1 MKRTTKRLLAILL
14 CLAVLPV
21 EGFAAMAKNKVTEP
35 PAYMRE
41 LSRLVATTASEDDFG
56 EIQLTIGEPEMEVD
70 GETRPIT
77 GDENVVPFVDEN
89 NELQIPV
96 EVIDEADLNGSGF
109 LSAEEMKEQG
119 YDVQTDDS
127 TGTVIITEPYQ
138 QCRLIVKTTNGK
150 VHNTHGA
157 THVIHVSNDKT
168 VLQYVDKESAAKA
181 AAAFKR
187 DADVLFCATDGI
199 CSVSATMESTEY
211 TCWGT
216 EVAGADQFMAGLP
229 DNLPQVTVAVID
241 TGADMDHPFLEGRL
255 LDGGWDFVNDDDD
268 PDDDHFHGTHCA
280 GIVRDATPDNVK
292 ILPIKTLDS
301 GGSGTWSLVVEG
313 MTYAVDNGAEILS
326 MSLGGTGDDDLRAI
340 FDDAAAYAATHGVT
354 AIAAA
359 GNSRVHLDEIPS
371 YPACCDGVFAVAAAT
386 QQDTPSSYTNFGSQ
400 VDIAAPGDN
409 IVSSVPDGKYRSL
422 SGTSM
427 ACPLVAACAALF
439 KTEDANRTPEDLY
452 ALLRTH
458 VRDANIPGRDDYT
471 GSGIVYLGTYRP
483 LQGLSLPYSHLTL
496 EPLQGYTL
504 TAEFNPPH
512 PSDCTLTYETTDPSV
527 VYFDSAAG
535 VVKGVGAGEAQII
548 ATSTQ
553 GGFTAVVDVT
563 VYGEMAFSQ
572 ITSNGGKYM
581 LYLQNNHTAYAYGF
595 HGGWRLGYYVGAY
608 DHWPFKYQSDPRENI
623 QDIARFWDGAATTMF
638 TKTDGTVWMGG
649 NCIYFYNQRRPVQT
663 MIDEHTPMTDAVD
676 IQGLVLLRRDGT
688 LWKMPPKNDPYWQPV
703 EYDGKPLT
711 GIRTIRSSYGWV
723 IAVAY
728 DGSAYEIALSHSS
741 NQLRRICD
749 NTELP
754 ITGIK
759 EVWSFDTTRGSRS
772 FTILLQDG
780 TVIDPDRNVLMRNVS
795 TISAQG
801 NGTVMAL
808 KKDGTVWNVTTGEQV
823 MEAPDAPLT
832 NVVQLCAGTNWHFA
846 RCADGTVRAWGMNG
860 EFGNPESTVYMN
872 LFGTMGVGWMD
883 AKVVEHPKESTV
895 GTQPLREKSADD
907 LTYISVTTAPSVTI
921 CETPYAIPVMEN
933 ETTPL
938 SNVADVRCSG
948 SQALFEK
955 TDGSM
960 HWSGAVQNLS
970 LGDYPQLKMA
980 VYAIPMQFFGA
991 QVYLRQS
998 SEPSP
1003 YSTERAQAIRLD
1015 KPAAAAV
1022 VGDTFHLT
1030 ATLTPA
1036 DTYERNI
1043 RWKSS
1048 DTNIA
1053 TVDSSGVVTAKAVG
1067 VTTIRAYITSNSK
1080 VWGQCLLSVEE
1091 EAPKS
1096 VALRQAPTR
1105 RSYTTADTALDTSG
1119 GSLLLTYP
1127 NGQQRGVSISPD
1139 YCTGYDFTRT
1149 GEQTVTITFGGETF
1163 TYTITVADAAI
1174 TPPAVQDKTV
1184 TDIRWEKYPDG
1195 CVGLLGGRF
1204 VVPDASIRILY
1215 ADGSY
1220 ALVPLTAEM
1229 CSGMDMEKAGT
1240 QSVTVTCE
1248 GFTLLFSLTL
1258 LPRIRWEGYPAVGVG
1273 VVGGSFVVPD
1283 ASVCVQNEDGSTV
1296 ILPLTAEMCSGYD
1309 MQKPGIQ
1316 TVTVTVDGYTLSY
1329 SLKLLPRL
1337 SWISEPAKITI
1348 AYGDPLTVP
1357 GASFLVYQDDG
1368 SSEVISLT
1376 PEMCTGFDPYTYGI
1390 QTVEVPYAGD
1400 VLTFPVTVGL
1410 EGVTSVAVEML
1421 PAKRCYK
1428 VFRNTWPDVTGG
1440 TLRVTFTDGTAQIIP
1455 MSEATVRYTPKWAG
1469 TFSTVEPQTV
1479 YLDYGGQTTAY
1490 SIHNLGC
1497 PVTEVEEAVVTKLP
1511 NRLVFSVEEQ
1521 WSIDLTGGRIY
1532 ARTVDGAEGEED
1544 MAQFSDSFRYP
1555 WNTSP
1560 EPGNYELGI
1569 EVGNKRV
1576 YVPITIVQTTDPDDP
1591 NPDDPDDP
1599 DEPQPQTDEKV
1610 LVWSAK
1616 PSKTVYCVGEELDV
1630 SDASFY
1636 IGRSIVSTDLNPEMC
1651 HVDMSTAG
1659 YKTVFYN
1666 YEKTTADGVYHY
1678 GTLTYDIVVCDLVLE
1693 NEVPEI
1699 EVGKCTRILAS
1710 FTPRDVDGREI
1721 IWSSSDETIATVDA
1735 YGRVTGIAPG
1745 EVEITAQVK
1754 DSDAAASCIVKVLGD
1769 AATPELSVVDGS
1781 GAEVRGGFIF
1791 GLPAGVTAEGLA
1803 DYLTAENGS
1812 LSADHRIGTGTVV
1825 QLLNV
1830 YGEAAAEYTV
1840 VIFGDLNGD
1849 GMVNSTDV
1857 TALRSLAAGLLEI
1870 EPDGAVYSAAD
1881 VNGDGLVNSTDLTVL
1896 RRQAAGLV

>member
-1 MKRTTKRLLAILL
+1 MKRTTKRLLAIFL
-14 CLAVLPV
+14 CLVVLPV
-21 EGFAAMAKNKVTEP
+21 DGLTAWAKDTVTEP

-41 LSRLVATTASEDDFG
+41 LSRLVAATASENDFG

-70 GETRPIT
+70 GETQPIT
-77 GDENVVPFVDEN
+77 DDENVVPYVDEDG
-89 NELQIPV
+89 ELQIPV
-96 EVIDEADLNGSGF
+96 EVIDEYDLNGSGF
-109 LSAEEMKEQG
+109 LTEEELETQG
-119 YDVQTDDS
+119 YDVRTDNE

-138 QCRLIVKTTNGK
+138 QCRLIVKTTDGK
-150 VHNTHGA
+150 VRDTHGA
-157 THVIHVSNDKT
+157 THVIRVSNDKT
-168 VLQYVDKESAAKA
+168 VLQYADKESAAKA

-187 DADVLFCATDGI
+187 DADVLFCAADGI
-199 CSVSATMESTEY
+199 CSVSATTESTEY

-216 EVAGADQFMAGLP
+216 EVAGADQFMATLP

-255 LDGGWDFVNDDDD
+255 LDNGWDFVNDDDD

-301 GGSGTWSLVVEG
+301 GGSGAWSLVIEG

-326 MSLGGTGDDDLRAI
+326 MSLGGTGDDDVRAM
-340 FDDAAAYAATHGVT
+340 FDDAAAYAAAHGVA

-371 YPACCDGVFAVAAAT
+371 YPACCDGVFAVAAVT
-386 QQDTPSSYTNFGSQ
+386 QQDTPSSYTNFGSA

-409 IVSSVPDGKYRSL
+409 IVSSVPDGAYRAL

-439 KTEDANRTPEDLY
+439 KTEDANRTPEDIY

-458 VRDANIPGRDDYT
+458 VRDAHIPGRDEYT

-483 LQGLSLPYSHLTL
+483 LQGMSLSYSHLTL

-504 TAEFNPPH
+504 TAEFDPPH

-527 VYFDSAAG
+527 VYVDSATG

-553 GGFTAVVDVT
+553 GGFTAVVDVA

-572 ITSNGGKYM
+572 ITSHGGNYM
-581 LYLQNNHTAYAYGF
+581 LYLQNNHKAYAYGF
-595 HGGWRLGYYVGAY
+595 HGNWRLGYYVGAS

-623 QDIARFWDGAATTMF
+623 QDIAHFWDGAATTMF
-638 TKTDGTVWMGG
+638 NKTDGTVWMGG
-649 NCIYFYNQRRPVQT
+649 TCISFYRQRRPVQT

-728 DGSAYEIALSHSS
+728 DGSAYEIALSDSS

-749 NTELP
+749 NAEQP
-754 ITGIK
+754 IAGIK
-759 EVWSFDTTRGSRS
+759 EVCSFDTTFERGYGTLYPRT
-772 FTILLQDG
+772 FTVLLQDG

-808 KKDGTVWNVTTGEQV
+808 KKDETVWNVTTGEQV
-823 MEAPDAPLT
+823 MSAPDAPLT
-832 NVVQLCAGTNWHFA
+832 NVVQLCAGENWHFA
-846 RCADGTVRAWGMNG
+846 RCADGTVRTWGMNG
-860 EFGNPESTVYMN
+860 DFAAGSKAYMVSFGA
-872 LFGTMGVGWMD
+872 MGVGWMD

-895 GTQPLREKSADD
+895 GTQPLREKSADGLIYMKVQD
-907 LTYISVTTAPSVTI
+907 TPFATI
-921 CETPYAIPVMEN
+921 CKTPYAIPVMEN

-938 SNVADVRCSG
+938 TGVTDVRCSG

-955 TDGSM
+955 ADGNM
-960 HWSGAVQNLS
+960 HWSGVVQNLS
-970 LGDYPQLKMA
+970 LGDSPLLKIA

-991 QVYLRQS
+991 QVYLRKS
-998 SEPSP
+998 SETSP

-1015 KPAAAAV
+1015 KPAMAAK
-1022 VGDTFHLT
+1022 VGDTFRLT

-1053 TVDSSGVVTAKAVG
+1053 TVDSNGVVTAKAVG
-1067 VTTIRAYITSNSK
+1067 VTTIRAYIASNSK
-1080 VWGQCLLSVEE
+1080 VWGQCLLSVEA
-1091 EAPKS
+1091 EAPQR
-1096 VALRQAPTR
+1096 VLLRQAPTR
-1105 RSYTTADTALDTSG
+1105 RNYTTDDTVLDTSG
-1119 GSLLLTYP
+1119 GSLLLIYR
-1127 NGQQRGVSISPD
+1127 NGQQRGISVSPD
-1139 YCTGYDFTRT
+1139 YCTGFDFTRT
-1149 GEQTVTITFGGETF
+1149 GEQTVMITFGGETF
-1163 TYTITVADAAI
+1163 TYTITVTDATI
-1174 TPPAVQDKTV
+1174 DPPPVQDKTA

-1195 CVGLLGGRF
+1195 CIGLLNGRF

-1220 ALVPLTAEM
+1220 AVVPLTAAM
-1229 CSGMDMEKAGT
+1229 CSGMDMGKAGT
-1240 QSVTVTCE
+1240 QPVTVTCE

-1258 LPRIRWEGYPAVGVG
+1258 V
-1273 VVGGSFVVPD
+1273 S
-1283 ASVCVQNEDGSTV
+1283 
-1296 ILPLTAEMCSGYD
+1296 
-1309 MQKPGIQ
+1309 
-1316 TVTVTVDGYTLSY
+1316 
-1329 SLKLLPRL
+1329 RL
-1337 SWISEPAKITI
+1337 SWISEPENVTV

-1357 GASFLVYQDDG
+1357 DASFLVYRDDG
-1368 SSEVISLT
+1368 SSEIVPLT
-1376 PEMCTGFDPYTYGI
+1376 PEMCVGYDPYAYGI
-1390 QTVEVPYAGD
+1390 QTVEVPYAGNT
-1400 VLTFPVTVGL
+1400 LTFPVTVGL
-1410 EGVTSVAVEML
+1410 EGVTSITVETL
-1421 PAKRCYK
+1421 PAKRCYA
-1428 VFRNTWPDVTGG
+1428 VFRDTWPNLSGG
-1440 TLRVTFTDGTAQIIP
+1440 SLRVAFADGTEQVIP
-1455 MSEATVRYTPKWAG
+1455 MSEADVRYTPKWAG
-1469 TFSTVEPQTV
+1469 ARMYTNPV
-1479 YLDYGGQTTAY
+1479 YLDYGGQTATFDIWNLNY
-1490 SIHNLGC
+1490 SGT
-1497 PVTEVEEAVVTKLP
+1497 PVEEAVITKLP
-1511 NRLVFSVEEQ
+1511 DRRVFTMEE
-1521 WSIDLTGGRIY
+1521 WYNYDFSGGWIY
-1532 ARTVDGAEGEED
+1532 VRMADGAECEVSMTEHFSYQPKYNGSHAWSFQGPGE
-1544 MAQFSDSFRYP
+1544 
-1555 WNTSP
+1555 
-1560 EPGNYELGI
+1560 YELVFRVGDK
-1569 EVGNKRV
+1569 EVSLS
-1576 YVPITIVQTTDPDDP
+1576 ITIVQTIDPTDPDDP
-1591 NPDDPDDP
+1591 DPDD
-1599 DEPQPQTDEKV
+1599 PQPQTDENV
-1610 LVWSAK
+1610 LLWSAK

-1636 IGRSIVSTDLNPEMC
+1636 INRSIVSTDLIPEMC
-1651 HVDMSTAG
+1651 HVDLSTPG
-1659 YKTVFYN
+1659 YKTVFFN

-1693 NEVPEI
+1693 NEVQEI

-1721 IWSSSDETIATVDA
+1721 IWSSSDETIATVDE

-1754 DSDAAASCIVKVLGD
+1754 GSDAVASCTVTILPRTAERLPGD
-1769 AATPELSVVDGS
+1769 AD
-1781 GAEVRGGFIF
+1781 
-1791 GLPAGVTAEGLA
+1791 
-1803 DYLTAENGS
+1803 
-1812 LSADHRIGTGTVV
+1812 
-1825 QLLNV
+1825 
-1830 YGEAAAEYTV
+1830 
-1840 VIFGDLNGD
+1840 GD
-1849 GMVNSTDV
+1849 GEV
-1857 TALRSLAAGLLEI
+1857 TLKDCVQITRYLAGGW
-1870 EPDGAVYSAAD
+1870 DAVIDLMNAD
-1881 VNGDGLVNSTDLTVL
+1881 VNGDGTVNLKDVVLL
-1896 RRQAAGLV
+1896 RRYLAGGWGIIL